1 MTRITIDRRGPAP
14 ASADLLVDGM
24 LLKRQDIAAEVAN
37 FPAAT
42 PGESW
47 QAAER
52 AMILRYALRR
62 RAERLGIAAVAQAD
76 GDGRLETD
84 EDAVLRALLEAEL
97 VVPMPT
103 EAAIAAFH
111 AAHPQRFRSPDMADA
126 SRVLH
131 AATTHR
137 ATAAYL
143 ARVMA
148 AADVRRAPAPAR
160 SPDEPAIRAFIEGA
174 DDERWLAVIGAMNRA
189 EDPAAAAVAVMLA
202 EPAGHSHAR

>member
-1 MTRITIDRRGPAP
+1 MTRITIDRRGTAP
-14 ASADLLVDGM
+14 ASTDLLVDGM
-24 LLKRQDIAAEVAN
+24 RLKRRDIAAEVAN

-52 AMILRYALRR
+52 AMILRYALRG
-62 RAERLGIAAVAQAD
+62 RAERLGIVAAPEAD
-76 GDGRLETD
+76 ADGRLETD
-84 EDAVLRALLEAEL
+84 EDALLRALLEAEL

-103 EAAIAAFH
+103 EAALAAFH
-111 AAHPQRFRSPDMADA
+111 AAHPDRFRSPDLADA
-126 SRVLH
+126 SRVLL

-148 AADVRRAPAPAR
+148 AADVRPAPAPA
-160 SPDEPAIRAFIEGA
+160 STPDEPAIRAFIEGA
-174 DDERWLAVIGAMNRA
+174 NDERWLAVIGAMNRA
-189 EDPAAAAVAVMLA
+189 EAPAAAAVAVMLA
-202 EPAGHSHAR
+202 KPAGHSHG